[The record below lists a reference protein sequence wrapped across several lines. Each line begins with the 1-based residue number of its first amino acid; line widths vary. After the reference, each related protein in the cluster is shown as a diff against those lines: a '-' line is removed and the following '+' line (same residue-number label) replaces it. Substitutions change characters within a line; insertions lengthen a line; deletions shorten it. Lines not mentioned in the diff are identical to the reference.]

1 MPAMA
6 SIAVNVDVA
15 ESDVRRHRT
24 LAQTAAT
31 IDPERF
37 MHRLELHRWALWFA
51 LALAVLQAIFAWDL
65 VRKKEV
71 SDVE

>member
-1 MPAMA
+1 
-6 SIAVNVDVA
+6 
-15 ESDVRRHRT
+15 
-24 LAQTAAT
+24 
-31 IDPERF
+31 